1 MSFLPIDPA
10 VISVQTNYAG
20 ANADIIESQITEPL
34 EKAINSIDGIRNISS
49 TSAQGRSSIS
59 IEFNLDKNLEEA
71 ANDVR
76 DKVSQ
81 AVRSLPQDIDAPPVV
96 SKADADSS
104 PIISMTVQS
113 DNKNVMELTDYAD
126 NVLAQRL
133 QSIPG
138 VSSVQ
143 IWGQRKYA
151 MRLWIDPVKLAAYG
165 LTVADVR
172 TALNR
177 QNVELPSG
185 KLTGSNTELTVKT
198 LGNLSTEEEFNQIII
213 KAEGDKIIR
222 FTDVGSASL
231 EAENLETRLSDS
243 GQTMIAMA
251 VIPQPGSNYLDI
263 ADSFYDQFEKLKKD
277 LPEDFTLKCG

>member
-1 MSFLPIDPA
+1 MLWSYRLCE
-10 VISVQTNYAG
+10 Y
-20 ANADIIESQITEPL
+20 
-34 EKAINSIDGIRNISS
+34 
-49 TSAQGRSSIS
+49 
-59 IEFNLDKNLEEA
+59 
-71 ANDVR
+71 
-76 DKVSQ
+76 
-81 AVRSLPQDIDAPPVV
+81 
-96 SKADADSS
+96 
-104 PIISMTVQS
+104 
-113 DNKNVMELTDYAD
+113 
-126 NVLAQRL
+126 VLAQRL

-222 FTDVGSASL
+222 FTVVG
-231 EAENLETRLSDS
+231 R
-243 GQTMIAMA
+243 
-251 VIPQPGSNYLDI
+251 
-263 ADSFYDQFEKLKKD
+263 
-277 LPEDFTLKCG
+277 